1 MVRPVDLQDN
11 LSKTKISE
19 QVQQLHKSAPEE
31 SQKQFAQELAKKVAQ
46 NVKHVGVLEQ
56 ADKIII
62 HKETEKKKKDATPK
76 KAGRKKKNKPDGEE
90 PANPKIDFIA

>member
-11 LSKTKISE
+11 LSKTKILE

-31 SQKQFAQELAKKVAQ
+31 SQKQFAQELARKVAQ
-46 NVKHVGVLEQ
+46 NIKNVSNLEQ

-62 HKETEKKKKDATPK
+62 HKETDKKKKDTVQK
-76 KAGRKKKNKPDGEE
+76 KAGRKKNKKADSEE
-90 PANPKIDFIA
+90 PVNPKIDFIA

>member
-11 LSKTKISE
+11 LSKTKILE

-31 SQKQFAQELAKKVAQ
+31 SQKQFVQELARKVAQ
-46 NVKHVGVLEQ
+46 NIRSVSNLEQ

-62 HKETEKKKKDATPK
+62 HKETDKKKRNPDQK
-76 KAGRKKKNKPDGEE
+76 KAGRKKKNKADGEE
-90 PANPKIDFIA
+90 PANQKIDFIA